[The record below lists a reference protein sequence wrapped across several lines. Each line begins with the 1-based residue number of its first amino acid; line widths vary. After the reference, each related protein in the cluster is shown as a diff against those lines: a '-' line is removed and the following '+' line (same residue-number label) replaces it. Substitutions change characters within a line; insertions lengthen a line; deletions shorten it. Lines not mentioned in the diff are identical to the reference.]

1 MKKKFF
7 YCIVS
12 LTLAMTIILTACTS
26 PIVDEE
32 NQDDNVHIDNNLDDE
47 IKKLDK
53 FEVKNIKVPYE
64 PRDVIAQV
72 KPYSV
77 KADLSN
83 IENMSLF
90 ENLSKEQIDLLIKNN
105 FVVNPS
111 KEEQLFYI
119 YENNEYVDIPSFITT
134 DSVLQVYHIFY
145 DYTLRTLE
153 NDKLLGLLEELT
165 ENMLRNSI
173 EIYNKLED
181 KEMKEIQ
188 EKNIAFFATA
198 QLALDNELIEGI
210 PEEAG
215 RIALEELELINNHLG
230 FNQSSLFSP
239 YDLDYSQYTVR
250 GHYTR
255 SDDLARYFKAM
266 MWYGQGPFPLY
277 KENVDRNTQQTLQ
290 ALLITYSIYSDKE
303 SYDAWE
309 MIYEPTN
316 FFVGNSDDLNIYQ
329 YGDLLLK
336 IYGDKPD
343 LNKLNDKDK
352 LDEFYKEADKL
363 PEPKIKADYTEVN
376 YPSGKQFRF
385 MGQRY
390 VLDADII
397 QQLVVPLVRPIP
409 SGLDVMGVLGSERA
423 KDIQL
428 SKAENQLWE
437 KYPSELERLSNE
449 FSKLEEEQWMKN
461 MYQGWLWTLK
471 GYLEAF
477 GEGYPSFM
485 TNEAWIDK
493 DLNTALGSWAELKHD
508 TILYGKQSGAEMGG
522 GDYKELL
529 GYVEPNIEVYEK
541 LLWLTKFS
549 RENLKARD
557 MEIQSIDVKME
568 EFEGLLE
575 FLINCSLKQ
584 LRNEELTRDE
594 YERIMYYG
602 GVLEGL
608 TSSFAGDGIRWFEIT
623 SDTDKNMAVIADFHT
638 IGPNSFHPGGY
649 MEAGVGP
656 AYEIY
661 VVVPIGGKLY
671 LTKGAVFSYH
681 EFASDV
687 RLTDETWQEMIKE
700 DKQPNMPEWTNSFI
714 AE

>member
-1 MKKKFF
+1 M
-7 YCIVS
+7 
-12 LTLAMTIILTACTS
+12 IITACAPKDLEDDMDPTDNVQVDNNS
-26 PIVDEE
+26 DEE
-32 NQDDNVHIDNNLDDE
+32 LKALE
-47 IKKLDK
+47 K
-53 FEVKNIKVPYE
+53 FQVKNIQIPYE
-64 PRDVIAQV
+64 PTAVVAQV
-72 KPYSV
+72 EPYSV
-77 KADLSN
+77 NSDLSN
-83 IENMSLF
+83 IENLSLF
-90 ENLSKEQIDLLIKNN
+90 GDFSKEQIELLVKNS

-119 YENNEYVDIPSFITT
+119 YENNEYMDIPSFITT

-153 NDKLLGLLEELT
+153 NEKLLDLVEELT

-173 EIYNKLED
+173 DIYNKLED
-181 KEMKEIQ
+181 EEMKEIQ
-188 EKNIAFFATA
+188 LKNIAFFSTA
-198 QLALDNELIEGI
+198 QIVLGKELIEGV
-210 PEEAG
+210 PEEAR
-215 RIALEELELINNHLG
+215 RIAYEEWELIENHSG
-230 FNQSSLFSP
+230 FNKSSLFDP

-277 KENVDRNTQQTLQ
+277 FKEYEERNTQQTLQ
-290 ALLITYSIYSDKE
+290 ALLITYGIYSDKE

-309 MIYEPTN
+309 KVYEPTN

-329 YGDLLLK
+329 YGDLMFK
-336 IYGDKPD
+336 IYGDQPD
-343 LNKLNDKDK
+343 LNQLNDEDQ
-352 LDEFYKEADKL
+352 LDAFYKEADQL
-363 PEPKIKADYTEVN
+363 PEPKIKAKYTEVN
-376 YPSGKQFRF
+376 VPSGKQFKF

-397 QQLVVPLVRPIP
+397 QELVEPLVRPIP
-409 SGLDVMGVLGSERA
+409 SGLDVMAVLGSDRA
-423 KDIQL
+423 KEIQL
-428 SKAENQLWE
+428 SKQENQAWAE
-437 KYPSELERLSNE
+437 YPTEIERLKDK
-449 FSKLEEEQWMKN
+449 FSKLNEDEWMKN

-471 GYLEAF
+471 GYLEPF

-485 TNEAWIDK
+485 TNEAWVDK
-493 DLNTALGSWAELKHD
+493 DLNTVLGSWSELKHD

-522 GDYKELL
+522 GEYKELV

-541 LLWLTKFS
+541 LLWITKFS

-557 MEIQSIDVKME
+557 MKIESIDVKME
-568 EFEGLLE
+568 EFERLLE
-575 FLINCSLKQ
+575 FLINCSVKQ

-602 GVLEGL
+602 GVLESL
-608 TSSFAGDGIRWFEIT
+608 TSSFAGDGLRWFEIT
-623 SDTDKNMAVIADFHT
+623 SETDKNMAVIADFHT
-638 IGPNSFHPGGY
+638 IAPNSFHPGGY

-661 VVVPIGGKLY
+661 VVVPISGKLY

-681 EFASDV
+681 EFISDE
-687 RLTDETWQEMIKE
+687 RLTDETWQQMIKE
-700 DKQPNMPEWTNSFI
+700 DIQPNMPEWTHSFI
-714 AE
+714 RR